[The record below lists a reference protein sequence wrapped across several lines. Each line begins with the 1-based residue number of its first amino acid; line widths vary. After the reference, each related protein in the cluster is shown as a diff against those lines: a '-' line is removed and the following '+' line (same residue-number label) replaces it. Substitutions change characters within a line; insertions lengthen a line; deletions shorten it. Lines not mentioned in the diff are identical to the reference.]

1 MAVFYIAK
9 SFITFIHGG
18 KLKKTVVIYH
28 GILTLE
34 NVVSAVNYSGIF
46 ITLVSSVNITKPLAL

>member
-1 MAVFYIAK
+1 MAVYKNAK

-34 NVVSAVNYSGIF
+34 NVERAVNYSGIF